1 MAGGGLV
8 PASRLSALDASFLE
22 VESPAAHMHVGWVA
36 RFATRVGRRAPSVDE
51 LRKHIADR
59 LAAAPRYRQRLVPVP
74 LGIHDPMWSDDPDFR
89 IERHVLGAASS
100 EVGVVA
106 DAVMSQPLARD
117 RPLWEMWIVDDPER
131 GGFTV
136 VGKAH
141 HCMVDGLAAV
151 ELGTLLLDP
160 APDHASEARPAPEA
174 ESTPAPVAL
183 LAGAVLDRVS
193 EQVSVMRAAV
203 DLARS
208 PRRLREVPAGI
219 ARVARALGHS
229 IAPLAPPTVLN
240 RPSSPVR
247 HLAMLRRPLD
257 DLKQIKTHHHTTVN
271 DVLLAAAAG
280 GLRGFLAERGEAPVN
295 LKTMVPVSVRDSS
308 DGELGNRISFLFTEL
323 PCGEAEPLV
332 RLMTINKV
340 TARCK
345 AADEAAGSDAA
356 LRALGHAPRMVQ
368 HAASHLAASPRA
380 FNLVVSN
387 IPGPRL
393 PLYMLGCELK
403 EVYPVVPL
411 ADSHALSIGMTTV
424 QRDACFGLYAD
435 REALPDADRLAGHID
450 AAIDELLELSR

>member
-1 MAGGGLV
+1 M

-22 VESPAAHMHVGWVA
+22 VESAAAHMHVGWVA
-36 RFATRVGRRAPSVDE
+36 RFAGHAGRRVPDVDAVRE
-51 LRKHIADR
+51 HIADR

-74 LGIHDPMWSDDPDFR
+74 LGVHDPMWSDDPDFR

-100 EVGVVA
+100 DVGVVA
-106 DAVMSQPLARD
+106 DAVMSRPLARD
-117 RPLWEMWIVDDPER
+117 RPLWEMWVVDDAE
-131 GGFTV
+131 GGFAL

-151 ELGTLLLDP
+151 ELGTVLLDP
-160 APDHASEARPAPEA
+160 GPDQASESRPAPEA
-174 ESTPAPVAL
+174 ESTPAPVAV
-183 LAGAVLDRVS
+183 LARAVIDRVS
-193 EQVSVMRAAV
+193 EQLSVVRAAL

-208 PRRLREVPAGI
+208 PRRLRDVPADMT
-219 ARVARALGHS
+219 RMARALGHS
-229 IAPLAPPTVLN
+229 LLPLAPPSVLN

-247 HLAMLRRPLD
+247 HLAMLSRPLD
-257 DLKQIKTHHHTTVN
+257 DLRQIKTHHHTTIN

-280 GLRGFLAERGEAPVN
+280 GLRGFLAERGDPPVD
-295 LKTMVPVSVRDSS
+295 LKTMVPVSVRGDGG

-323 PCGEAEPLV
+323 PCAQAEPLV
-332 RLMTINKV
+332 RLMTINKE
-340 TARCK
+340 TARYK

-356 LRALGHAPRMVQ
+356 LRALGHVPRMVQ
-368 HAASHLAASPRA
+368 HAASHLVASPRV

-411 ADSHALSIGMTTV
+411 ADGHALAIGMTTV

-435 REALPDADRLAGHID
+435 REALPDVDRLAGHID
-450 AAIDELLELSR
+450 AAIDELLELSP

>member
-1 MAGGGLV
+1 M

-36 RFATRVGRRAPSVDE
+36 RFAGRVGRRAPTIDE
-51 LRKHIADR
+51 LREHIADR

-74 LGIHDPMWSDDPDFR
+74 LGVHDPMWSDDPDFR

-100 EVGVVA
+100 DVGVVA
-106 DAVMSQPLARD
+106 DAVMSEPLARD
-117 RPLWEMWIVDDPER
+117 RPLWEMWVVDDPK
-131 GGFTV
+131 GSGFAL

-151 ELGTLLLDP
+151 ELGTVLLDP
-160 APDHASEARPAPEA
+160 EPDRAAESQPAPEA
-174 ESTPAPVAL
+174 GSTPAPGAL
-183 LAGAVLDRVS
+183 LARAVLDRAS
-193 EQVSVMRAAV
+193 EQLSVVRAAF

-208 PRRLREVPAGI
+208 PRQLRDVPAAMTRI
-219 ARVARALGHS
+219 ARALGHS
-229 IAPLAPPTVLN
+229 IVPLAPPSVLN

-247 HLAMLRRPLD
+247 HLAMLSRPLD
-257 DLKQIKTHHHTTVN
+257 ELKQIKTHHHTTVN

-280 GLRGFLAERGEAPVN
+280 GLRGFLAERGDAPVN
-295 LKTMVPVSVRDSS
+295 LKTMVPVSVRGDAG

-323 PCGEAEPLV
+323 PCAQAEPLA
-332 RLMTINKV
+332 RLMTINKF

-345 AADEAAGSDAA
+345 ATDEAAGSDAA
-356 LRALGHAPRMVQ
+356 LRALAHAPRMVQ
-368 HAASHLAASPRA
+368 HAASHLVASPRV

-411 ADSHALSIGMTTV
+411 ADGHALSIGMTTV

-435 REALPDADRLAGHID
+435 REALPEADGLAGHID

>member
-1 MAGGGLV
+1 V

-36 RFATRVGRRAPSVDE
+36 RFAGRPGRRPPNIDA
-51 LRKHIADR
+51 LREHIADR

-74 LGIHDPMWSDDPDFR
+74 LGVHDPMWSDDPDFR

-100 EVGVVA
+100 DVGVVA
-106 DAVMSQPLARD
+106 DAVMSRPLARD
-117 RPLWEMWIVDDPER
+117 RPLWEMWVVDDSE
-131 GGFTV
+131 GGFAL

-151 ELGTLLLDP
+151 ELGTVLLDP
-160 APDHASEARPAPEA
+160 APDQASESRPAPEA
-174 ESTPAPVAL
+174 GSTPAPVAL
-183 LAGAVLDRVS
+183 LARAVIDRVS
-193 EQVSVMRAAV
+193 EQLSVVRAAL
-203 DLARS
+203 DLVRS
-208 PRRLREVPAGI
+208 PRRLRDVPAGMTRI
-219 ARVARALGHS
+219 ARALSHS
-229 IAPLAPPTVLN
+229 IVPLAPPSVLN

-247 HLAMLRRPLD
+247 HLAMLSRPLD
-257 DLKQIKTHHHTTVN
+257 DLRQIKTHHHTTIN

-280 GLRGFLAERGEAPVN
+280 GLRGFLAERGDAPVN
-295 LKTMVPVSVRDSS
+295 LKTMVPVSVRGDAGG
-308 DGELGNRISFLFTEL
+308 GELGNRISFLFTEL
-323 PCGEAEPLV
+323 PCAQAEPLV

-356 LRALGHAPRMVQ
+356 VRALGHAPRMVQ
-368 HAASHLAASPRA
+368 HAASHLVASPRA

-411 ADSHALSIGMTTV
+411 ADGHALSIGMTTV

-435 REALPDADRLAGHID
+435 REALPDADRLTGHID
-450 AAIDELLELSR
+450 AAIDELLELSP

>member
-1 MAGGGLV
+1 V

-36 RFATRVGRRAPSVDE
+36 RFAGRAGRRAPNVDA
-51 LRKHIADR
+51 LREHIADR
-59 LAAAPRYRQRLVPVP
+59 LGAAPRYRQRLVPVP
-74 LGIHDPMWSDDPDFR
+74 LGVHDPMWSDDPDFR

-100 EVGVVA
+100 DVGVVA

-117 RPLWEMWIVDDPER
+117 RPLWEMWVVDDPEG
-131 GGFTV
+131 GGFAL

-151 ELGTLLLDP
+151 ELGTVLLDP
-160 APDHASEARPAPEA
+160 APDQASEYQPAPEPG
-174 ESTPAPVAL
+174 STPAPVAL
-183 LAGAVLDRVS
+183 LARAVIDRVS
-193 EQVSVMRAAV
+193 EQLSVVRAGL
-203 DLARS
+203 DLMRS
-208 PRRLREVPAGI
+208 PRRLRDVPAGMT
-219 ARVARALGHS
+219 RMARALGHS
-229 IAPLAPPTVLN
+229 IVPLAPPSVLN

-247 HLAMLRRPLD
+247 HLAMLSRPLD
-257 DLKQIKTHHHTTVN
+257 DLRQIKAHHHTTVN

-280 GLRGFLAERGEAPVN
+280 GLRGFLAERGDTPVN
-295 LKTMVPVSVRDSS
+295 LKTMVPVSVRGDAG

-323 PCGEAEPLV
+323 PCAQAEPLV
-332 RLMTINKV
+332 RLMTINKG

-356 LRALGHAPRMVQ
+356 LRALGHVPRMVQ
-368 HAASHLAASPRA
+368 HAASHLVASPRA

-411 ADSHALSIGMTTV
+411 ADGHALSIGMTTV
-424 QRDACFGLYAD
+424 QDNACFGLYAD
-435 REALPDADRLAGHID
+435 REALPDADRLTGHID

>member
-1 MAGGGLV
+1 V

-36 RFATRVGRRAPSVDE
+36 RFAGRGGRRAPNLDA
-51 LRKHIADR
+51 LREHIADR

-74 LGIHDPMWSDDPDFR
+74 LGVHDPMWSDDPDFR

-100 EVGVVA
+100 DVGAVA
-106 DAVMSQPLARD
+106 DEVMSKPLARD
-117 RPLWEMWIVDDPER
+117 RPLWEMWVVDDPAD
-131 GGFTV
+131 GGFAL

-151 ELGTLLLDP
+151 ELGTVLLDP
-160 APDHASEARPAPEA
+160 APDQPSESRAAREA
-174 ESTPAPVAL
+174 GSTPAPVAL
-183 LAGAVLDRVS
+183 LARAVVDRVS
-193 EQVSVMRAAV
+193 EQLGVARAAL
-203 DLARS
+203 DLVRS
-208 PRRLREVPAGI
+208 PRRLRDVPAGMS
-219 ARVARALGHS
+219 RMARALSHLLV
-229 IAPLAPPTVLN
+229 PLAPPSVLN

-257 DLKQIKTHHHTTVN
+257 DLRQIKAHHHTTIN

-295 LKTMVPVSVRDSS
+295 LKTMVPVSVRGDAG

-323 PCGEAEPLV
+323 PCAEAEPMV
-332 RLMTINKV
+332 RLMAINKV

-345 AADEAAGSDAA
+345 AADEAAGSEAA

-368 HAASHLAASPRA
+368 HAASHLVASPRA

-387 IPGPRL
+387 IPGPRV

-411 ADSHALSIGMTTV
+411 ADGHALSIGMTTV

-435 REALPDADRLAGHID
+435 REALPDADSLTGHID
-450 AAIDELLELSR
+450 TAIDELLELSR

>member
-1 MAGGGLV
+1 M
-8 PASRLSALDASFLE
+8 PASRLSALDTSFLE
-22 VESPAAHMHVGWVA
+22 VESPAAHIHVGWVA
-36 RFATRVGRRAPSVDE
+36 RFAGRVGRRAPSVDE
-51 LRKHIADR
+51 LRDHIADR

-74 LGIHDPMWSDDPDFR
+74 LGVHDPMWSDDPDFR

-100 EVGVVA
+100 DVGEVA
-106 DAVMSQPLARD
+106 DAVMSEPLARD
-117 RPLWEMWIVDDPER
+117 RPLWEMWVVDDPEG
-131 GGFTV
+131 GGFAL

-151 ELGTLLLDP
+151 ELGTVLLDP
-160 APDHASEARPAPEA
+160 EPDPAAESQPAPEA
-174 ESTPAPVAL
+174 GSTPAAVGL
-183 LAGAVLDRVS
+183 LARAVLDRAS
-193 EQVSVMRAAV
+193 EQLSMARAV
-203 DLARS
+203 IDLARS
-208 PRRLREVPAGI
+208 PRRLRDVPAAMTRI
-219 ARVARALGHS
+219 ARALGHS
-229 IAPLAPPTVLN
+229 IVPLAPPSVLN

-257 DLKQIKTHHHTTVN
+257 DLRQIKAHHHTTVN

-280 GLRGFLAERGEAPVN
+280 GLRGFLAERGDAPDN
-295 LKTMVPVSVRDSS
+295 LKTMVPVSVRGDAD

-323 PCGEAEPLV
+323 PCAEAEPLV

-340 TARCK
+340 TARSK
-345 AADEAAGSDAA
+345 AADEPAGSDAA

-368 HAASHLAASPRA
+368 HAASHLVASPRV

-393 PLYMLGCELK
+393 PLYMLGCELE

-411 ADSHALSIGMTTV
+411 ADGHALSIGMTTV
-424 QRDACFGLYAD
+424 QGEACFGLYAD